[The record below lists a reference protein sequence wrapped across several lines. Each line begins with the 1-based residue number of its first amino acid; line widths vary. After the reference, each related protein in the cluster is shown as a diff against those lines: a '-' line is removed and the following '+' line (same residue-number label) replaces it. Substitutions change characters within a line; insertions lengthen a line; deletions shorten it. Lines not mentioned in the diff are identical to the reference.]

1 MLQARDGDNGLSA
14 FGILHALDDT
24 RRLSKPASMAKDT
37 KTKPVRSET
46 AETFRFLL
54 KLAVVVLILRSFIF
68 APFSIPSES
77 MLPRLLIGDYLF
89 VSKWNYGYSRWSLPG
104 GVPLIP
110 GRILGSTPTRGDVV
124 VFRAPEVLDHD
135 VIKRVIGLP
144 GETVQMRQGVVYL
157 NGKAIPKLRIADFTI
172 PLTANFDVEKCGA
185 PFVDVV
191 ANVQICRYPRYR
203 ETLPGEN
210 GAAGRSYEVLDQA
223 QLPDR
228 DDTGLYTI
236 PAGHIFVMGDNRDD
250 SGDSRFP
257 APSGMGYVPLENVEG
272 KAVVS
277 FFSTDGN
284 AEWLKPWTWVSAA
297 RWSRIGEGF

>member
-1 MLQARDGDNGLSA
+1 MLQARDRDNALSVT
-14 FGILHALDDT
+14 GIPHTLDD
-24 RRLSKPASMAKDT
+24 RRGLGKPAHMANDV
-37 KTKPVRSET
+37 KTKPQRSET
-46 AETFRFLL
+46 SETFRFLL

-89 VSKWNYGYSRWSLPG
+89 VSKWNYGYSRWSLPA

-110 GRILGSTPTRGDVV
+110 GGVFGSTPTRGDVV

-144 GETVQMRQGVVYL
+144 GETVQMRQGTVYL

-172 PLTANFDVEKCGA
+172 PLTANFNAEKCGA
-185 PFVDVV
+185 PFVDVLN
-191 ANVQICRYPRYR
+191 NVQICRYPRFR
-203 ETLPGEN
+203 ETLPN
-210 GAAGRSYEVLDQA
+210 GRSYEVLDQA
-223 QLPDR
+223 ELPDR

-257 APSGMGYVPLENVEG
+257 APQGMGYVPLENVEG
-272 KAVVS
+272 KAVVN
-277 FFSTDGN
+277 FFSTDGD

>member
-1 MLQARDGDNGLSA
+1 MLQARDRDNALSVT
-14 FGILHALDDT
+14 GIPHTLDDA
-24 RRLSKPASMAKDT
+24 RRLSKPASMANDV
-37 KTKPVRSET
+37 KTPARPKAPRSET
-46 AETFRFLL
+46 SETFRFLL
-54 KLAVVVLILRSFIF
+54 KLALVVLILRSFIF

-110 GRILGSTPTRGDVV
+110 GRIFGSTPTRGDVV

-144 GETVQMRQGVVYL
+144 GESIQMRQGVVYL
-157 NGKAIPKLRIADFTI
+157 NGQAIPKLRIADFTI
-172 PLTANFDVEKCGA
+172 PLTANFDAEKCGA

-191 ANVQICRYPRYR
+191 ANVQICRYPRFR
-203 ETLPGEN
+203 ETLPG
-210 GAAGRSYEVLDQA
+210 GRSYEVLDQA

-257 APSGMGYVPLENVEG
+257 APNGMGYVPLANVEG
-272 KAVVS
+272 KAVVN

>member
-1 MLQARDGDNGLSA
+1 MLQARDRDNALSVTR
-14 FGILHALDDT
+14 IPHTLDD
-24 RRLSKPASMAKDT
+24 RRGLRKPAHMANDV
-37 KTKPVRSET
+37 KTKPKRSET
-46 AETFRFLL
+46 SETFRFLL
-54 KLAVVVLILRSFIF
+54 KLALVVLILRSFIF

-89 VSKWNYGYSRWSLPG
+89 VSKWNYGYSRWSLPAG
-104 GVPLIP
+104 IPLIP
-110 GRILGSTPTRGDVV
+110 GRIFGSTPTRGDVV

-144 GETVQMRQGVVYL
+144 GETIQMRQGTVYL

-172 PLTANFDVEKCGA
+172 PLTENFNAEKCGA

-191 ANVQICRYPRYR
+191 NNVQICRYPRFR
-203 ETLPGEN
+203 ETLPN
-210 GAAGRSYEVLDQA
+210 GRSYEVLDQA
-223 QLPDR
+223 ELPDR

-257 APSGMGYVPLENVEG
+257 APQGMGYVPLENVEG
-272 KAVVS
+272 KAVVN
-277 FFSTDGN
+277 FFSTDGD

>member
-1 MLQARDGDNGLSA
+1 MLQARDRDNALSVTR
-14 FGILHALDDT
+14 IPHTLDD
-24 RRLSKPASMAKDT
+24 RRGLRKPAHMANDV
-37 KTKPVRSET
+37 KTKPKRSET
-46 AETFRFLL
+46 SETFRFLL
-54 KLAVVVLILRSFIF
+54 KLALVVLILRSFIF

-89 VSKWNYGYSRWSLPG
+89 VSKWNYGYSRWSLPAG
-104 GVPLIP
+104 IPLIP
-110 GRILGSTPTRGDVV
+110 GRIFGSTPTRGDVV

-144 GETVQMRQGVVYL
+144 GETIQMRQGTVYL

-172 PLTANFDVEKCGA
+172 PLTENFNAEKCGA

-191 ANVQICRYPRYR
+191 NNVQICRYPRFR
-203 ETLPGEN
+203 ETLPG
-210 GAAGRSYEVLDQA
+210 GRSYEVLDQA
-223 QLPDR
+223 ELPDR

-257 APSGMGYVPLENVEG
+257 APQGMGYVPLENLEG
-272 KAVVS
+272 KAVVN
-277 FFSTDGN
+277 FFSTDGD

>member
-1 MLQARDGDNGLSA
+1 MANDVKTPAR
-14 FGILHALDDT
+14 
-24 RRLSKPASMAKDT
+24 SKTP
-37 KTKPVRSET
+37 RSET
-46 AETFRFLL
+46 SETFRFLL
-54 KLAVVVLILRSFIF
+54 KLALVVLILRSFIF

-89 VSKWNYGYSRWSLPG
+89 VSKWNYGYSRWSLPAG
-104 GVPLIP
+104 IPLIP
-110 GRILGSTPTRGDVV
+110 GRIFGSTPTRGDVV

-144 GETVQMRQGVVYL
+144 GETIQMRQGTVYL

-172 PLTANFDVEKCGA
+172 PLTENFNAEKCGA

-191 ANVQICRYPRYR
+191 ANVQICRYPRFR
-203 ETLPGEN
+203 ETLPG
-210 GAAGRSYEVLDQA
+210 GRSYEVLDQA
-223 QLPDR
+223 ELPDR

-257 APSGMGYVPLENVEG
+257 APQGMGYVPLENVEG
-272 KAVVS
+272 KAVVN
-277 FFSTDGN
+277 FFSTDGDG
-284 AEWLKPWTWVSAA
+284 EWLKPWTWVSAA

>member
-1 MLQARDGDNGLSA
+1 MLQARDRDNALSVTR
-14 FGILHALDDT
+14 IPHTLDD
-24 RRLSKPASMAKDT
+24 RRGLRKPAHMANDV
-37 KTKPVRSET
+37 KTKPARSET
-46 AETFRFLL
+46 SETFRFLL
-54 KLAVVVLILRSFIF
+54 KLALVVLILRSFIF

-89 VSKWNYGYSRWSLPG
+89 VSKWNYGYSRWSLPAG
-104 GVPLIP
+104 IPLIP
-110 GRILGSTPTRGDVV
+110 GRIFGSTPTRGDVV

-144 GETVQMRQGVVYL
+144 GETIQMRQGTVYL

-172 PLTANFDVEKCGA
+172 PLTENFNAEKCGA

-191 ANVQICRYPRYR
+191 ANVQICRYPRFR
-203 ETLPGEN
+203 ETLPG
-210 GAAGRSYEVLDQA
+210 GRSYEVLDQA
-223 QLPDR
+223 ELPDR

-257 APSGMGYVPLENVEG
+257 APQGMGYVPLENVEG
-272 KAVVS
+272 KAVVN
-277 FFSTDGN
+277 FFSTDGD

>member
-1 MLQARDGDNGLSA
+1 MLQVRDRDNALSVI
-14 FGILHALDDT
+14 GILRTLDDA
-24 RRLSKPASMAKDT
+24 RGLRKPAVMANDV
-37 KTKPVRSET
+37 KTKPLRSDTPRSET

-89 VSKWNYGYSRWSLPG
+89 VSKWNYGYSRWSLPA

-110 GRILGSTPTRGDVV
+110 GRIFGSTPTRGDVV

-157 NGKAIPKLRIADFTI
+157 NGKAIPKLRVADFTI
-172 PLTANFDVEKCGA
+172 PLTANFDAQKCGA
-185 PFVDVV
+185 PFVDVLN
-191 ANVQICRYPRYR
+191 NVQICRYPRFR
-203 ETLPGEN
+203 ETLPN
-210 GAAGRSYEVLDQA
+210 GRSYDVLDQA
-223 QLPDR
+223 ELPDR

-257 APSGMGYVPLENVEG
+257 APNGMGYVPLENVEG
-272 KAVVS
+272 KAVVN

>member
-1 MLQARDGDNGLSA
+1 MLQARDRDNALSVT
-14 FGILHALDDT
+14 GIPHTLDDR
-24 RRLSKPASMAKDT
+24 RRLSKPAQMANDV
-37 KTKPVRSET
+37 KTKPKRSET
-46 AETFRFLL
+46 SETFRFLL
-54 KLAVVVLILRSFIF
+54 KLALVVLILRSFIF

-89 VSKWNYGYSRWSLPG
+89 VSKWNYGYSRWSLPA

-110 GRILGSTPTRGDVV
+110 GRIFGSTPTRGDVV

-144 GETVQMRQGVVYL
+144 GETIQMRQGVVYL
-157 NGKAIPKLRIADFTI
+157 NGKGIPKQRIADFTI
-172 PLTANFDVEKCGA
+172 PLTANFDAAKCGA
-185 PFVDVV
+185 PFVDVLN
-191 ANVQICRYPRYR
+191 NVQICRYPRFR
-203 ETLPGEN
+203 ETLPN
-210 GAAGRSYEVLDQA
+210 GRSYEVLDQA
-223 QLPDR
+223 ELPDR

-257 APSGMGYVPLENVEG
+257 APNGMGYVPLENVEG
-272 KAVVS
+272 KAVVN
-277 FFSTDGN
+277 FFSTDGD

-297 RWSRIGEGF
+297 RWSRTGEGF

>member
-1 MLQARDGDNGLSA
+1 MLQARDRDNVLSVT
-14 FGILHALDDT
+14 GIPRTLDDR
-24 RRLSKPASMAKDT
+24 RRLSKPAHMANDV
-37 KTKPVRSET
+37 KTKPQRSET
-46 AETFRFLL
+46 SETFRFLL
-54 KLAVVVLILRSFIF
+54 KLALVVLILRSFIF

-89 VSKWNYGYSRWSLPG
+89 VSKWNYGYSRWSLPAG
-104 GVPLIP
+104 IPLIP
-110 GRILGSTPTRGDVV
+110 GRIFGSTPTRGDVV

-144 GETVQMRQGVVYL
+144 GETIQMRQGTVYL
-157 NGKAIPKLRIADFTI
+157 NGKAIPKQRIADFTI
-172 PLTANFDVEKCGA
+172 PLTANFNAEKCGA

-191 ANVQICRYPRYR
+191 ANVQICRYPRFR
-203 ETLPGEN
+203 ETLPN
-210 GAAGRSYEVLDQA
+210 GRSYEVLDQA
-223 QLPDR
+223 ELPDR

-257 APSGMGYVPLENVEG
+257 APQGMGYVPLENVEG
-272 KAVVS
+272 KAVVN

>member
-1 MLQARDGDNGLSA
+1 MLHMLDGA
-14 FGILHALDDT
+14 
-24 RRLSKPASMAKDT
+24 RRLSKPAAMAKDA
-37 KTKPVRSET
+37 KTKPARSET

-89 VSKWNYGYSRWSLPG
+89 VSKWSYGYSRWSLPG

-110 GRILGSTPTRGDVV
+110 GRIFGSTPTRGDVV

-144 GETVQMRQGVVYL
+144 GETVQMRQGTLYL
-157 NGKAIPKLRIADFTI
+157 NGTAIPKARIADFTI
-172 PLTANFDVEKCGA
+172 PLTANFDAEKCGA
-185 PFVDVV
+185 PFVDV
-191 ANVQICRYPRYR
+191 ADGVQICRYPRYR
-203 ETLPGEN
+203 ETLPG
-210 GAAGRSYEVLDQA
+210 GRSYSVLDQA

-228 DDTGLYTI
+228 DDTGVYTV

-284 AEWLKPWTWVSAA
+284 AEWLRPWTWVSAA
-297 RWSRIGEGF
+297 RWERIGEGF

>member
-1 MLQARDGDNGLSA
+1 MLQARDRDNALSVTR
-14 FGILHALDDT
+14 IPHTLDDT
-24 RRLSKPASMAKDT
+24 RGLRKPAGMANDV
-37 KTKPVRSET
+37 KTPARSKTPRSET
-46 AETFRFLL
+46 SETFRFLL

-89 VSKWNYGYSRWSLPG
+89 VSKWNYGYSRWSLPA

-110 GRILGSTPTRGDVV
+110 GRIFGSTPTRGDVV

-144 GETVQMRQGVVYL
+144 GETVQMRQGTVYL

-172 PLTANFDVEKCGA
+172 PLTANFNAEKCGA
-185 PFVDVV
+185 PYVDVV
-191 ANVQICRYPRYR
+191 ANVQICRYPRFR
-203 ETLPGEN
+203 ETLPG
-210 GAAGRSYEVLDQA
+210 GRTYEVLDQA
-223 QLPDR
+223 ELPDR

-257 APSGMGYVPLENVEG
+257 APNGMGYVPLENVEG
-272 KAVVS
+272 KAVVN
-277 FFSTDGN
+277 FFSTDGD

>member
-1 MLQARDGDNGLSA
+1 MLQARDRDNALSVT
-14 FGILHALDDT
+14 GIPHTLDDR
-24 RRLSKPASMAKDT
+24 RRLSKPAQMANDV
-37 KTKPVRSET
+37 KTKPKRSET
-46 AETFRFLL
+46 SETFRFLL
-54 KLAVVVLILRSFIF
+54 KLALVVLILRSFIF

-89 VSKWNYGYSRWSLPG
+89 VSKWNYGYSRWSLPA

-110 GRILGSTPTRGDVV
+110 GRIFGSTPARGDVV

-157 NGKAIPKLRIADFTI
+157 NGKAIRKQRIADFTI
-172 PLTANFDVEKCGA
+172 PLTANFNAETCGA
-185 PFVDVV
+185 PYVDVV

-203 ETLPGEN
+203 ETLPG
-210 GAAGRSYEVLDQA
+210 GRSYEVLDQA
-223 QLPDR
+223 ELPDR
-228 DDTGLYTI
+228 DDTGLYTV

-257 APSGMGYVPLENVEG
+257 APNGMGYVPLENVEG
-272 KAVVS
+272 KAVVN
-277 FFSTDGN
+277 FFSTDGD

-297 RWSRIGEGF
+297 RWSRTGEGF

>member
-1 MLQARDGDNGLSA
+1 MLQARDRDNALSVTR
-14 FGILHALDDT
+14 IPRKLDD
-24 RRLSKPASMAKDT
+24 RRGLRKPAHMANDV
-37 KTKPVRSET
+37 KTKPKRSET
-46 AETFRFLL
+46 SETFRFLL

-89 VSKWNYGYSRWSLPG
+89 VSKWNYGYSRWSLPA

-110 GRILGSTPTRGDVV
+110 GRIFGSTPTRGDVV

-144 GETVQMRQGVVYL
+144 GETVQMRQGTVYL

-172 PLTANFDVEKCGA
+172 PLTANFNAEKCGA
-185 PFVDVV
+185 PYVDVV
-191 ANVQICRYPRYR
+191 ANVQICRYPRFR
-203 ETLPGEN
+203 ETLPG
-210 GAAGRSYEVLDQA
+210 GRTYEVLDQA
-223 QLPDR
+223 ELPDR

-257 APSGMGYVPLENVEG
+257 APNGMGYVPLENVEG
-272 KAVVS
+272 KAVVN
-277 FFSTDGN
+277 FFSTDGD

>member
-1 MLQARDGDNGLSA
+1 MLQAQDRDNALSVT
-14 FGILHALDDT
+14 GIPHTLDDAC
-24 RRLSKPASMAKDT
+24 RLRKPARMANDV
-37 KTKPVRSET
+37 KTKPKRSET
-46 AETFRFLL
+46 SETFRFLL
-54 KLAVVVLILRSFIF
+54 KLALVVLILRSFIF

-110 GRILGSTPTRGDVV
+110 GRIFGSTPTRGDVV

-144 GETVQMRQGVVYL
+144 GETIQMRQGIVYL
-157 NGKAIPKLRIADFTI
+157 NGKAIPKQRIADFTI
-172 PLTANFDVEKCGA
+172 PLTANFNAEKCGA

-191 ANVQICRYPRYR
+191 ANVQICRYPRFR
-203 ETLPGEN
+203 ETLPG
-210 GAAGRSYEVLDQA
+210 GRSYEVIDQA
-223 QLPDR
+223 ELPDR

-257 APSGMGYVPLENVEG
+257 APNGMGYVPLENVEG
-272 KAVVS
+272 KAVVN
-277 FFSTDGN
+277 FFSTDGD

>member
-1 MLQARDGDNGLSA
+1 
-14 FGILHALDDT
+14 
-24 RRLSKPASMAKDT
+24 MANDV
-37 KTKPVRSET
+37 KTKPARSET

-89 VSKWNYGYSRWSLPG
+89 VSKWNYGYSRWSLPA

-172 PLTANFDVEKCGA
+172 PLTANFDAEKCGA

-191 ANVQICRYPRYR
+191 ANVQICRYPRFR
-203 ETLPGEN
+203 ETLPG
-210 GAAGRSYEVLDQA
+210 GRSYEVLDQA
-223 QLPDR
+223 ELPDR

-272 KAVVS
+272 KAVVN

>member
-1 MLQARDGDNGLSA
+1 
-14 FGILHALDDT
+14 
-24 RRLSKPASMAKDT
+24 MANDV

-46 AETFRFLL
+46 SETFRFLL

-89 VSKWNYGYSRWSLPG
+89 VSKWNYGYSRWSLPAG
-104 GVPLIP
+104 IPLIP
-110 GRILGSTPTRGDVV
+110 GRIFGSTPARGDVV

-144 GETVQMRQGVVYL
+144 GETIQIRQGVVYL

-172 PLTANFDVEKCGA
+172 PLTDNFNAEKCGA
-185 PFVDVV
+185 PYVDVV
-191 ANVQICRYPRYR
+191 KNVQICRYPRFR
-203 ETLPGEN
+203 ETLPG
-210 GAAGRSYEVLDQA
+210 GRSYEVLDQA
-223 QLPDR
+223 ELPDR

-257 APSGMGYVPLENVEG
+257 APQGMGYVPLENVEG
-272 KAVVS
+272 KAVVN
-277 FFSTDGN
+277 FFSTDGD
-284 AEWLKPWTWVSAA
+284 AEWLKPWTWVGAA